1 MSTQLRRIL
10 LLLLWIATG
19 AAWAADDLIA
29 RQSPQLPERPL
40 RIVTLDDVA
49 TELVTSLGLAP
60 VGVANLPGYR
70 RYVGLGADL
79 LRDSQP
85 LGSVQQPDLEAIAR
99 LRPDL
104 ILGSGY
110 LHLGLFRR
118 LESLGPTLLY
128 RYGMDTDD
136 DAVARASALLG
147 DLARRLGRAGQAA
160 AVNLQADRALA
171 DAAAAAQA
179 AGVVGRPFAV
189 LFPLPQQGVF
199 IALNRRVL
207 INALV
212 GRLGG
217 RDPWPLASDRVLHRY
232 HDVQE
237 IAAVPELTALFVGE
251 QTGHPFFHSPL
262 WQAMPLAHSG
272 RYASLPSP
280 YWTFGGPASVAM
292 LAHQVAT
299 ALRGLPPPPNGH

>member
-1 MSTQLRRIL
+1 MSMRALLVLLFAL
-10 LLLLWIATG
+10 LLATG
-19 AAWAADDLIA
+19 ARAADDLIA
-29 RQSPQLPERPL
+29 RQSAQLPERPL

-60 VGVANLPGYR
+60 VGVANLAGYR

-79 LRDSQP
+79 LKDAQP
-85 LGSVQQPDLEAIAR
+85 LGSVQQPDLETIAR
-99 LRPDL
+99 LRPDV

-128 RYGMDTDD
+128 RYGMETDD
-136 DAVARASALLG
+136 DAVTRANALLS
-147 DLARRLGRAGQAA
+147 DLGRRLGRAEEAA
-160 AVNLQADRALA
+160 AVNLQADRAVA
-171 DAAAAAQA
+171 DAEAAAQQ
-179 AGVVGRPFAV
+179 AGIVGRPLAV

-212 GRLGG
+212 RRLGG
-217 RDPWPLASDRVLHRY
+217 RDPWPLAADRVLHRY

-237 IAAVPELTALFVGE
+237 VAAVPDLTALFVGE
-251 QTGHPFFHSPL
+251 QTGHPFFHSRL
-262 WQAMPLAHSG
+262 WQAMPLAYSG

-280 YWTFGGPASVAM
+280 YWTFGGPASVTL

-299 ALRGLPPPPNGH
+299 ALRGLPPPPNGR

>member
-1 MSTQLRRIL
+1 MSVRLLFGLLLIL
-10 LLLLWIATG
+10 LGVSGMAT
-19 AAWAADDLIA
+19 ANPDLVA
-29 RQSPQLPERPL
+29 RQSAALPEQPL

-60 VGVANLPGYR
+60 VGVANLEGYR
-70 RYVGLGADL
+70 RYVGLGTDL
-79 LRDSQP
+79 LKASQP

-99 LRPDL
+99 LRPQL

-118 LESLGPTLLY
+118 LQSLAPTLLY
-128 RYGMDTDD
+128 RYGLETGDD
-136 DAVARASALLG
+136 DAVARASALLA
-147 DLARRLGRAGQAA
+147 DLGERLGRKPAA
-160 AVNLQADRALA
+160 ATVNLQAASAMA
-171 DAAAAAQA
+171 DAEAAAQA
-179 AGVVGRPFAV
+179 AGVVGRPLAV

-212 GRLGG
+212 RRLGG
-217 RDPWPLASDRVLHRY
+217 RDPWPLASERVLHRY

-237 IAAVPELTALFVGE
+237 IAAVPDLTALFVGE
-251 QTGHPFFHSPL
+251 QTGHPFFRSDL
-262 WQAMPLAHSG
+262 WRAMPLARSG

-280 YWTFGGPASVAM
+280 YWTFGGPASVAL
-292 LAHQVAT
+292 LARQVAA
-299 ALRGLPPPPNGH
+299 ALRGLPAAP

>member
-1 MSTQLRRIL
+1 MSMRPLLVLLFAL
-10 LLLLWIATG
+10 LLATG
-19 AAWAADDLIA
+19 ARAADDLIA
-29 RQSPQLPERPL
+29 RQSAQLPERPL

-49 TELVTSLGLAP
+49 TELVTSLGLSP
-60 VGVANLPGYR
+60 VGVANLAGYR

-79 LRDSQP
+79 LKDAQP
-85 LGSVQQPDLEAIAR
+85 LGSVQQPDLETIAR
-99 LRPDL
+99 LRPDM

-118 LESLGPTLLY
+118 MESLGPTLLY
-128 RYGMDTDD
+128 RYGMETDD
-136 DAVARASALLG
+136 DAVTRASALLS
-147 DLARRLGRAGQAA
+147 DLGRRLGRAEEAA
-160 AVNLQADRALA
+160 AVNLQADRAVA
-171 DAAAAAQA
+171 DAEAAAQQ
-179 AGVVGRPFAV
+179 AGIVGRPLAV

-212 GRLGG
+212 RRLGG
-217 RDPWPLASDRVLHRY
+217 RDPWPLAADRVLHRY

-237 IAAVPELTALFVGE
+237 IAAVPDLTALFVGE
-251 QTGHPFFHSPL
+251 QTGHPFFRSPL
-262 WQAMPLAHSG
+262 WQAMPLARSG

-280 YWTFGGPASVAM
+280 YWTFGGPASVTL

-299 ALRGLPPPPNGH
+299 ALRGLPPPPNGR